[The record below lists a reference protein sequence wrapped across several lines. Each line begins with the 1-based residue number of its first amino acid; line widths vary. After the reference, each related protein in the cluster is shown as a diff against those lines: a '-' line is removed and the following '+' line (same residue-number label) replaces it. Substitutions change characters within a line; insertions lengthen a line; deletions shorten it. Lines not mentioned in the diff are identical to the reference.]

1 MEFTLHSGEI
11 LVLSGPVASGKS
23 SVLHALLGLVPRTCG
38 EIRWNAA
45 EQKDPFTLFR
55 PPHTVCILQNSHL
68 QNATI
73 RENLTMGRDYTDEAC
88 LEALEKGCI
97 AEEIMHMPDGLHT
110 LIGENGV
117 MLSGGQKQ
125 RLLLSRM
132 FLVHA
137 GLYLLDDATSAL
149 DRETEKKLMA
159 NLKERVRQDK
169 AAAIIISN
177 SKAAEEMADRI
188 VSI

>member
-1 MEFTLHSGEI
+1 
-11 LVLSGPVASGKS
+11 
-23 SVLHALLGLVPRTCG
+23 
-38 EIRWNAA
+38 
-45 EQKDPFTLFR
+45 
-55 PPHTVCILQNSHL
+55 
-68 QNATI
+68 
-73 RENLTMGRDYTDEAC
+73 
-88 LEALEKGCI
+88 
-97 AEEIMHMPDGLHT
+97 
-110 LIGENGV
+110 
-117 MLSGGQKQ
+117 
-125 RLLLSRM
+125 M